1 MRHVLKVSW
10 LKASEASLGA
20 QRRCLLTGTMRMTVA
35 FGVFLA
41 TGLQFIETAHATAS
55 VGKTP
60 ISVTAS
66 LIPSRELMQGQPV
79 ELDWLMSNPNPS
91 EDVSVEIKEDLQWC
105 RFELR
110 RGDAVISEWRPKVHA
125 IPGTSF
131 HKFPVYSLATPMRL
145 RTIAAPALTQ
155 VPTGAYTLRV
165 HVVLKHGLS
174 EYSRSGFLDAR
185 ATIMERDFD
194 LPVTVIP
201 VDEDAMRERTHRL
214 YTRIVLEKDPTNRES
229 LMEALAKMPPEYA
242 QRAWRSLLFSKDMPG
257 QDRFRLAFVLS
268 SVVSKPIVDTL
279 IEVQNTDPIRDE
291 QGQILTLTP
300 LVIGMGSNATP
311 EMLKYIDLQVAKTR
325 NSIFRVP
332 YALD

>member
-1 MRHVLKVSW
+1 
-10 LKASEASLGA
+10 
-20 QRRCLLTGTMRMTVA
+20 
-35 FGVFLA
+35 
-41 TGLQFIETAHATAS
+41 
-55 VGKTP
+55 
-60 ISVTAS
+60 
-66 LIPSRELMQGQPV
+66 MQGQPV

-91 EDVSVEIKEDLQWC
+91 EDVSVEVTEDLQWC

-110 RGDAVISEWRPKVHA
+110 QGGAVVSEWRPKVHA
-125 IPGTSF
+125 IPGASS
-131 HKFPVYSLATPMRL
+131 HKFPVFSLATPMRL
-145 RTIAAPALTQ
+145 RTIAVPDLSQ
-155 VPTGAYTLRV
+155 VPTGDYTLRV

-174 EYSRSGFLDAR
+174 EYSRFSGFLDAR
-185 ATIMERDFD
+185 ATVMERDFD

-201 VDEDAMRERTHRL
+201 VDEGAMRERTHRL

-311 EMLKYIDLQVAKTR
+311 EMLKYINLQVTKTR
-325 NSIFRVP
+325 KSTFWVP